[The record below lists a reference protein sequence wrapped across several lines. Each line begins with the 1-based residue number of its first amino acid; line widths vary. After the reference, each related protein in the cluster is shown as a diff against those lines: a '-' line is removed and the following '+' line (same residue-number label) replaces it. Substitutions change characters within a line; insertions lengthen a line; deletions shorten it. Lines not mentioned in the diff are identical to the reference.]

1 MATNASRIEL
11 NQAKAGSLSK
21 SLIFLMAISAGMA
34 VANLY
39 YSQPL
44 LADIGHS
51 FNVGANRV
59 GTISMCT
66 QIGYAVGM
74 FLFVPLGDM
83 KERRNLICILLLAV
97 TLSLVGVATAQNLL
111 WLDIASFAVGLTT
124 VVPQILVPLAAQLA
138 PPAERGKVIGNV
150 MSGLLIGILLAR
162 TVSGFIG
169 GILGW
174 RNMYWIA
181 AVLMFALAIILRYL
195 LPTSY
200 PQTKLNYRQ
209 LMKSI
214 GQLIMEHRTLRE
226 ASLIGAM
233 MFGGFSVFWTSLAFY
248 IEGPPY
254 YYGSGVAGLF
264 GLVGVVGA
272 TSASLV
278 GRLADRV
285 SPKSIVGMAI
295 GITLLSY
302 VLFGFFGEHLWG
314 LIVGVILFDLG
325 MQGTQISN
333 QTRIYTLVPEARNR
347 LNTVFMVSTFLGGAV
362 GSSVGSYAWSLFG
375 WIGVCLVG
383 GFMIFIGLAVWAT
396 HRFRRTS

>member
-181 AVLMFALAIILRYL
+181 AVLMFALANILRYL